1 MDGLS
6 GGSGECLDC
15 PASVAGAEG
24 WRGVFQQPARSVP
37 HLQVDESLPIISS
50 REAVGHLIS
59 WAYAEKQGP

>member
-24 WRGVFQQPARSVP
+24 WRGAFQQPARHP
-37 HLQVDESLPIISS
+37 AG
-50 REAVGHLIS
+50 EAIQDCEGRAL
-59 WAYAEKQGP
+59 